1 MHHLLLIFIVLL
13 FAFPAYAEET
23 LPGPY
28 QAEVLEVIDGDTA
41 RMRIQ
46 IWLGQEVEIM
56 VRLDGIDAPEL
67 RGKCSLEKQQAQQA
81 RETLHNLVFSRTVLL
96 RDIHYGKYA
105 GRIVARLET
114 ETGQD
119 IAALLLTRKLVR
131 AYHGKS
137 RKSWC

>member
-1 MHHLLLIFIVLL
+1 MHYLSLFFIVLL

-81 RETLHNLVFSRTVLL
+81 KETLHNLVFSQTVLL
-96 RDIHYGKYA
+96 RDIRYGQSV
-105 GRIVARLET
+105 GVL
-114 ETGQD
+114 GN
-119 IAALLLTRKLVR
+119 
-131 AYHGKS
+131 S
-137 RKSWC
+137 F